1 MDTAVVIDIAVDAL
15 WATLLAGAPLMLA
28 ALVVGVG
35 ISLIQALTQIQ
46 EMTLSFVPK
55 LIAIFVTAIVAMPF
69 MLSVLTDFGAQQ
81 FARIASLD

>member
-1 MDTAVVIDIAVDAL
+1 MDTAVVIDIGADAL

-35 ISLIQALTQIQ
+35 ISLVQALTQIQ

-69 MLSVLTDFGAQQ
+69 MLSVLTDFGARQ
-81 FARIASLD
+81 FARIAELG

>member
-1 MDTAVVIDIAVDAL
+1 VDTAVVIDIGADAL

-35 ISLIQALTQIQ
+35 ISLVQALTQIQ

-69 MLSVLTDFGAQQ
+69 MLSVLTDFGARQ
-81 FARIASLD
+81 FARIAELG